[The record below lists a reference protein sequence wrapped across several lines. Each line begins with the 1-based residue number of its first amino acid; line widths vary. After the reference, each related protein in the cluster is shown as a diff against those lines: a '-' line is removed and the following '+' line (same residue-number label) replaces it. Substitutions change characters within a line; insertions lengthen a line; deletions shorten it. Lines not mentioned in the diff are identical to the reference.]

1 MLTVA
6 LCPAKVCPLW
16 SNDFQPAA
24 KENPLKVRLHKAVL
38 PPPPTG
44 PGRSRQ
50 TVFRNQPS
58 VARAARVDR
67 TTYPL
72 RASNARTNRRTPLQS
87 SGPRQA
93 QGASTR
99 TRLLETRRQH
109 NTKPQSDQRNPNTHI
124 LSKWKRFT
132 PEQMSLFHAHWRGAE
147 EINFVCTMFSV
158 HSVNPGRAW
167 YPFLFIAS
175 ESVHVVSL
183 QALKTPG
190 QNTLGKTAVT
200 TKTTPGTFSFM
211 KDLHLHGQV
220 SFISHQ
226 PVKM

>member
-6 LCPAKVCPLW
+6 FVRVVFSLQKVCPLW
-16 SNDFQPAA
+16 SNDFQTAA

-72 RASNARTNRRTPLQS
+72 RASNARTNRRIPLKS

-109 NTKPQSDQRNPNTHI
+109 NTKPQSDQRNPNTNI
-124 LSKWKRFT
+124 LSKWTHASQQNKWVFFMLIEEDIKR
-132 PEQMSLFHAHWRGAE
+132 
-147 EINFVCTMFSV
+147 
-158 HSVNPGRAW
+158 
-167 YPFLFIAS
+167 
-175 ESVHVVSL
+175 
-183 QALKTPG
+183 
-190 QNTLGKTAVT
+190 
-200 TKTTPGTFSFM
+200 
-211 KDLHLHGQV
+211 
-220 SFISHQ
+220 
-226 PVKM
+226 